1 MKSKMKKLKA
11 ILTALLALCL
21 SPIIHGFGET
31 EFKETEVL
39 TRRTLTKE
47 KSPYLFKHD
56 VLIRPEG
63 ELIIEPG
70 VELRFAPEAGITVRG
85 ILNADGT
92 PEQKIKFVSSFIR
105 TVKPAAAV
113 KKNAMA
119 LRDAIAAEAEE
130 MHMHAHAAPST
141 AIDET
146 TEDAA
151 G

>member
-1 MKSKMKKLKA
+1 MKKLKA
-11 ILTALLALCL
+11 ISTALLVLCL
-21 SPIIHGFGET
+21 NPAIIQGFGET

-70 VELRFAPEAGITVRG
+70 VELRFAPEAGLTVRG

-92 PEQKIKFVSSFIR
+92 PEQKIKFVSYEPIGN
-105 TVKPAAAV
+105 VQ
-113 KKNAMA
+113 
-119 LRDAIAAEAEE
+119 L
-130 MHMHAHAAPST
+130 
-141 AIDET
+141 
-146 TEDAA
+146 
-151 G
+151 